1 MTGLLELRDRIKKFY
16 SRNAVFILPFLK
28 FVVAYLVLGQIN
40 AELGYM
46 AKIDNIAIL
55 LIVSLAC
62 SFLPSG
68 CILFFAIVFSLLH
81 MYALSMEVALVGFC
95 VCFVMLLLYL
105 RFAPKDA
112 LVIALLPAL
121 FMLKIPYIVPVIV
134 GLVGGAMSAVSV
146 VCGTVLYFFIHSV
159 NANASAIMAM
169 EKDSLGKIKL
179 ILDGIIHNQALLVT
193 VVAFAITTLVVYFIR
208 RLPVDYSWTV
218 AMVSG
223 AILNLVILLV
233 GDIIY
238 DTNLSVF
245 SMILG
250 AFLAVAVGK
259 IVEFFRFCVD
269 YGRTEKVQFEDDEY
283 YYYVK
288 AVPKMTVSQSSK
300 TVKKINTQRSVVT
313 ERTGRQFDVERK
325 KTGRTVTV
333 GNEYFDED
341 EEDDILMDSSE
352 DDFEDLF

>member
-1 MTGLLELRDRIKKFY
+1 MTGLLELRDQIKKFY
-16 SRNAVFILPFLK
+16 TRNSVFIMPIIK
-28 FVVAYLVLGQIN
+28 FVLAILVLGQIN

-46 AKIDNIAIL
+46 AKINNIAIL
-55 LIVSLAC
+55 LMVSLAC
-62 SFLPSG
+62 SILPSG

-81 MYALSMEVALVGFC
+81 MYALSLEAALVGFC
-95 VCFVMLLLYL
+95 VYFVMFLLYL

-112 LVIALLPAL
+112 LVVALLPAM

-134 GLVGGAMSAVSV
+134 GLVGGPMSAVSV
-146 VCGTVLYFFIHSV
+146 VCGTVLYFFTHSV
-159 NANASAIMAM
+159 NASASAIMAM

-193 VVAFAITTLVVYFIR
+193 VIAFAITTMVVYLIK
-208 RLPVDYSWTV
+208 RLSVDYSWTI

-245 SMILG
+245 GMILG
-250 AFLAVAVGK
+250 AFLAVAAGK

-288 AVPKMTVSQSSK
+288 AVPKITVSQSSK

-313 ERTGRQFDVERK
+313 ERTGRQSDVERR

-333 GNEYFDED
+333 GNEYYDED
-341 EEDDILMDSSE
+341 DDTTADSFE